1 MFTLRQR
8 IFRSITVNSNPVE
21 VSPKSLAQF
30 LWRECYDAISMSD
43 AQENPNRPRGR
54 RIALDPLAKSA
65 SRTEPAIIAKPE
77 GAPMYHGFQI
87 LSDVVV
93 EGFTFGKISDFDTE
107 PCTEGDA
114 FVVAP
119 DNSRAGLVWEVSGNS
134 YFQEVCPADSN
145 RWGVWPA
152 SFPHPMTNHEN
163 VRRNFEHI
171 LPQLKRR
178 WQEWRDA
185 QLRG

>member
-1 MFTLRQR
+1 LRQR
-8 IFRSITVNSNPVE
+8 IFRSITVNSDPVE

-93 EGFTFGKISDFDTE
+93 EGFTFGKISDFNAE

-114 FVVAP
+114 FVIAP

>member
-8 IFRSITVNSNPVE
+8 IFRSITVNSDPVE

-93 EGFTFGKISDFDTE
+93 EGFMFGKISDFDTE

>member
-93 EGFTFGKISDFDTE
+93 EGFMFGKISDFDTE

-119 DNSRAGLVWEVSGNS
+119 DNSRAGLVWEVCGNS